1 MDQLNLPL
9 YNPRDRGR
17 LNALRNIVAAVSEE
31 LRRQAPVAQGII
43 DFTVNQFPRISRQH
57 TPLDILSPDFPTPV
71 SVSPY
76 PFEIFD
82 LIQMADRP
90 EVFATV
96 ADLIAHLDTA
106 DLAAPL
112 QGVELLGIDES
123 QVDTP
128 IPQSTLTFLKSV
140 AFRMYKLPDG
150 TSDEA
155 AGPIVSEMRM
165 QLREDEAW
173 V

>member
-43 DFTVNQFPRISRQH
+43 DFTVNQFPQILRQH

-71 SVSPY
+71 PVSPY

-82 LIQMADRP
+82 LIQIADRP

-96 ADLIAHLDTA
+96 ADLVAHLDTA
-106 DLAAPL
+106 DLAAPV

-123 QVDTP
+123 QVDAP
-128 IPQSTLTFLKSV
+128 IPQSTLTFRASV
-140 AFRMYKLPDG
+140 
-150 TSDEA
+150 
-155 AGPIVSEMRM
+155 
-165 QLREDEAW
+165 
-173 V
+173 